1 MNLAIKYFCKWGAK
15 GVNPNNTFPRN
26 PKGGGLTKEQHCAL
40 NVGAILS
47 GTNNVRKVLG
57 DLRH

>member
-1 MNLAIKYFCKWGAK
+1 MGAK

-26 PKGGGLTKEQHCAL
+26 PKGGGLTKEQQCAL